1 MKRTLVLVSWMIL
14 FLASCGPTKT
24 YVNVEAQGKSEH
36 IIPIEGRRLGIIAV
50 SDAEDRDSALV
61 SELGLGIAEKIE
73 SEMGTERGAIGVYS
87 VSVANGGVREPGS
100 LDLLAVQTNTD
111 MIIALDSLYVG
122 SYTIARGENAYYE
135 GNIRSL
141 VSVMLPISFN
151 VMAYDVEKLAT
162 EYSRAIS
169 DTITWT
175 IMAEEVI
182 QNSAAIAQANAHLK
196 EAFKGV
202 GEKVAS
208 IFLPSWNQEERMIVC
223 YGGSKWENAYYLA
236 LDFKWE
242 QAMDV
247 WLELVKSGS
256 PQKQGAAAYNLA
268 VACEI
273 LGKYNTAL
281 KWLDF
286 AESKCYFAQ
295 MTTLRKKL
303 LSR

>member
-1 MKRTLVLVSWMIL
+1 MKRTLVLISWLIL
-14 FLASCGPTKT
+14 LLASCGPVKT
-24 YVNVEAQGKSEH
+24 YVNVEAQGESEH
-36 IIPIEGRRLGIIAV
+36 IIPIEGRRVGVITV
-50 SDAEDRDSALV
+50 SDSEDRDSALV
-61 SELGLGIAEKIE
+61 SELGMGIAQKIE
-73 SEMGTERGAIGVYS
+73 SEMGTESGSIGVYS
-87 VSVANGGVREPGS
+87 VSAVNGGIREPGS

-111 MIIALDSLYVG
+111 MIIAFDSLYVG

-162 EYSRAIS
+162 EYSREIS

-236 LDFKWE
+236 HDFKWE

-247 WLELVKSGS
+247 WLELVKGGA
-256 PQKQGAAAYNLA
+256 PEKQGAAAYNLA

-273 LGKYNTAL
+273 LGKYDTAL

-303 LSR
+303 QER

>member
-1 MKRTLVLVSWMIL
+1 MKRTLVLISWLIL
-14 FLASCGPTKT
+14 LLASCGPVKT
-24 YVNVEAQGKSEH
+24 YVNVEAQGESEH
-36 IIPIEGRRLGIIAV
+36 VIPIEGRRVGVITV
-50 SDAEDRDSALV
+50 SDSEDRDSALV

-87 VSVANGGVREPGS
+87 VSAANGGVREPGS

-122 SYTIARGENAYYE
+122 SYTISRNENAYYE
-135 GNIRSL
+135 GNIRSV
-141 VSVMLPISFN
+141 VSVMLPVYFR
-151 VMAYDVEKLAT
+151 VMAYDVEKLAV
-162 EYSRAIS
+162 EYSRNVI

-175 IMAEEVI
+175 IMAEEVV

-196 EAFKGV
+196 EAFRGV
-202 GEKVAS
+202 GEKVAD
-208 IFLPSWNQEERMIVC
+208 IFLPSWYQEERMIMC
-223 YGGSKWENAYYLA
+223 YSGSKWENAYYLA

-242 QAMDV
+242 QAIDV

-273 LGKYNTAL
+273 LGRYDTAL

>member
-1 MKRTLVLVSWMIL
+1 MIL

-73 SEMGTERGAIGVYS
+73 SEMGTESGSIGVYS
-87 VSVANGGVREPGS
+87 VSAVNGGIREPGS

-122 SYTIARGENAYYE
+122 SYTISRNENAYYE
-135 GNIRSL
+135 GNIRSV
-141 VSVMLPISFN
+141 VSVMLPVYFR
-151 VMAYDVEKLAT
+151 VMAYDVEKLAV
-162 EYSRAIS
+162 EYSRNVT

-175 IMAEEVI
+175 IMAEEVV

-196 EAFKGV
+196 EAFRGV
-202 GEKVAS
+202 GEKVAD
-208 IFLPSWNQEERMIVC
+208 IFLPSWYQVERMIMC
-223 YGGSKWENAYYLA
+223 YSGSKWENAYYLA

-247 WLELVKSGS
+247 WLELVKGGA
-256 PQKQGAAAYNLA
+256 PEKQGAAAYNLA

-273 LGKYNTAL
+273 LGKYDTAL

-303 LSR
+303 QER